1 MLEALRLV
9 GARQTALAIGLTAV
23 TVAVLAADLPGSAAQ
38 GTLRAQLIG
47 HWRLVSSEQ
56 MREGEAPVLSLGPS
70 PAGMISYTADGHMLA
85 HLVSTVRPKV
95 RAADATPDQQ
105 RELLRSYPAYFG
117 TFDVDETART
127 VTHHRD
133 GSQVPGERDFVRTI
147 DLRGNRLVLTTPT
160 TLVEGKKRFARIT
173 WERLGVASVVAP
185 HVAAARA
192 AVTGTW
198 ELVEHKTTMGNGDV
212 RRSFGP
218 SPRGLF
224 VFHEDGHTTV
234 QIVNSDRPG
243 TPLAVASD
251 DQVRAL
257 TRSYL
262 AYFGTF
268 DVDLATKK
276 IVVHTIADLNPANSG
291 ADQIRFYELQ
301 GDMLYLQPPPTPVVG
316 GGQQVSRITWRR
328 VR

>member
-1 MLEALRLV
+1 MVDRRQIEFGQSLLLAALTTITV
-9 GARQTALAIGLTAV
+9 
-23 TVAVLAADLPGSAAQ
+23 VAVGERHSAAQ

-47 HWRLVSSEQ
+47 HWRLVSSEH
-56 MREGEAPVLSLGPS
+56 MRDGAAPVFALGPS
-70 PAGMISYTADGHMLA
+70 PAGMITYTADGHMQAQLA
-85 HLVSTVRPKV
+85 ATIRPKV
-95 RAADATPDQQ
+95 RPADATPDQQ
-105 RELLRSYPAYFG
+105 RELLRTYPAYFG

-127 VTHHRD
+127 VTHHRH
-133 GSQVPGERDFVRTI
+133 GSQAPGERDFVRTI

-160 TLVEGKKRFARIT
+160 TVIDGTKRFARIT
-173 WERLGVASVVAP
+173 WERLGVAPVVAP

-212 RRSFGP
+212 RRSFGSSP
-218 SPRGLF
+218 SGLF
-224 VFHEDGHTTV
+224 IFHEDGHTTV
-234 QIVNSDRPG
+234 QVVNPDRPD
-243 TPLAVASD
+243 TPLAKASD

-268 DVDLATKK
+268 DVDPATKK

-301 GDMLYLQPPPTPVVG
+301 GDMLYLQPPPTPVAG
-316 GGQQVSRITWRR
+316 GGQQVSRISWRR
-328 VR
+328 VK

>member
-1 MLEALRLV
+1 MFEALRVV
-9 GARQTALAIGLTAV
+9 GTGKTLLAMGLTAV
-23 TVAVLAADLPGSAAQ
+23 SMLTMHVPGGAAQ

-56 MREGEAPVLSLGPS
+56 LREGEAPVFSLGPS
-70 PAGMISYTADGHMLA
+70 PVGMISYTADGHMLA
-85 HLVSTVRPKV
+85 QLSSTIRPKV
-95 RAADATPDQQ
+95 RAADATAEQQ
-105 RELLRSYPAYFG
+105 RELLRTYTAYFG

-160 TLVEGKKRFARIT
+160 TVVDGTKRFARIT
-173 WERLGVASVVAP
+173 WERLGVAPVVAP

-192 AVTGTW
+192 AVAGTW
-198 ELVEHKTTMGNGDV
+198 ELVEHKTTMANGDV
-212 RRSFGP
+212 RRSFGA
-218 SPRGLF
+218 SPKGLF
-224 VFHEDGHTTV
+224 IFHEDGHTTV
-234 QIVNSDRPG
+234 QIVNPDRPG
-243 TPLAVASD
+243 TTLAVASD
-251 DQVRAL
+251 DEVRAL
-257 TRSYL
+257 SRSYL

-276 IVVHTIADLNPANSG
+276 IVVHTIGDLNPANG
-291 ADQIRFYELQ
+291 GVDQIRFYDLQ
-301 GDMLYLQPPPTPVVG
+301 GDMLYLRPPPTPVAG

-328 VR
+328 VK